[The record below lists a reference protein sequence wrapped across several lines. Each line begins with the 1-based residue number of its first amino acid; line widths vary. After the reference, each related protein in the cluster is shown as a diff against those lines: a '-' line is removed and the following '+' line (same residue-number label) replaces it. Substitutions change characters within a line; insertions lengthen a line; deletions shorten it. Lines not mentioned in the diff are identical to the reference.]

1 MLESSPR
8 APRGPGLEID
18 IASEATEEY
27 NAAAMRVAVSGASG
41 FIGEAVVR
49 RLQAAGHQVSRM
61 VRGTAKAGEIHWI
74 PAGALETEPLEGFDA
89 VIHLAAENISGRWTH
104 SKKARILNSRV
115 QGTLTIAAM
124 LARLQR
130 KPKVLVSASAIGF
143 YGSRGDE
150 TLDESSASGPDF
162 LAEVAR
168 QWESAT
174 EAASRAGIRVALLR
188 FGVVLGASG
197 GAMKQMLRPFKM
209 GVGGRIGS
217 GRQWMSWVTLEDAA
231 GAVEHAIAN
240 PSVRGPV
247 NVVAPNPVTNAEFTK
262 TLGEVLK
269 RPTVFPMPEF
279 AVKLAFGEMGEALL
293 LGSQRVVPKRL
304 QETGY
309 RFQFPELKSALEH
322 SIER

>member
-1 MLESSPR
+1 
-8 APRGPGLEID
+8 
-18 IASEATEEY
+18 
-27 NAAAMRVAVSGASG
+27 MRVAVSGASG
-41 FIGEAVVR
+41 FIGSAVVR
-49 RLQAAGHQVSRM
+49 RLEAGGHQVSRM

-89 VIHLAAENISGRWTH
+89 VVHLAGENISGRWTH

-115 QGTLTIAAM
+115 QGTLTIAAT

-150 TLDESSASGPDF
+150 TLDESSTAGSDF

-174 EAASRAGIRVALLR
+174 EAASRAGIRVVLTR
-188 FGVVLGASG
+188 FGVVLGEGG
-197 GAMKQMLRPFKM
+197 GALKKMLGPFRM

-217 GRQWMSWVTLEDAA
+217 GQQWMSWVALEDVA
-231 GAVEHAIAN
+231 GAVAHAIAN
-240 PSVRGPV
+240 ESVRGPV
-247 NVVAPNPVTNAEFTK
+247 NVVAPNPVRNAEFTR

-269 RPTVFPMPEF
+269 RPTMFPMPEF
-279 AVKLAFGEMGEALL
+279 AVKLAFGEMGESLL
-293 LGSQRVVPKRL
+293 LGSQRVTPKKL
-304 QETGY
+304 QESGY
-309 RFQFPELKSALEH
+309 PFQVPELKGALE
-322 SIER
+322 SAIG